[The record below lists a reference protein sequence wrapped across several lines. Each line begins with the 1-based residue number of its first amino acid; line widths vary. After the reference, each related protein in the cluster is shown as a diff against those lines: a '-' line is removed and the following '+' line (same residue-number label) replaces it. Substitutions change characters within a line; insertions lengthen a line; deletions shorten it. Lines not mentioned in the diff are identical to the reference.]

1 MQKHIGNLIP
11 LLKLNRFHS
20 SSGLSHWSDIIGF
33 EKEHSSLLSKYSDII
48 SVIDWQNSTDFFS
61 WLKSHNRSREFF
73 EAQNEFFFGLFD
85 TILIREEYEVVILK
99 MQGLGKNDLSF
110 ESELLFEIDR
120 RFRHI
125 SCTKIFE
132 PLHNKLS
139 NIRNHDEFVLVVSID
154 EIKGF
159 LRDILNSRLI
169 QHSE

>member
-1 MQKHIGNLIP
+1 M
-11 LLKLNRFHS
+11 KLNRFHS

-61 WLKSHNRSREFF
+61 WLKSHNRGREFF
-73 EAQNEFFFGLFD
+73 EAQNEFFFRLFD
-85 TILIREEYEVVILK
+85 TILISEEYEVIILE
-99 MQGLGKNDLSF
+99 MQSLGKNDLSF
-110 ESELLFEIDR
+110 ESELFFEIDR

-125 SCTKIFE
+125 SRTKIFE

-139 NIRNHDEFVLVVSID
+139 NIRNHDEFVLIVSID

-159 LRDILNSRLI
+159 LRDILNSGLI
-169 QHSE
+169 

>member
-1 MQKHIGNLIP
+1 MQKHIGNLIS

-61 WLKSHNRSREFF
+61 WLKAHNRGREFF

-85 TILIREEYEVVILK
+85 TILVGKEYKVVILE
-99 MQGLGKNDLSF
+99 MQSLGKDDLSF
-110 ESELLFEIDR
+110 ESELFFEIDR
-120 RFRHI
+120 RLCHI
-125 SCTKIFE
+125 SYSKILE

-139 NIRNHDEFVLVVSID
+139 NIRNHNEFVLVVSID
-154 EIKGF
+154 EVKGF
-159 LRDILNSRLI
+159 LRDILNPRLI

>member
-1 MQKHIGNLIP
+1 M
-11 LLKLNRFHS
+11 KLNRFHS

-61 WLKSHNRSREFF
+61 WLKAHNRGREFF
-73 EAQNEFFFGLFD
+73 EAQNQFFFGLFD
-85 TILIREEYEVVILK
+85 TILVGKEYKVVILE
-99 MQGLGKNDLSF
+99 MQSLGKDDLSF
-110 ESELLFEIDR
+110 ESELFFEIDR
-120 RFRHI
+120 RLCHI

-139 NIRNHDEFVLVVSID
+139 NIRNHDEFVLIVSID

-159 LRDILNSRLI
+159 LRDILNSGLI
-169 QHSE
+169 